1 MRSDRRPAPTRERIR
16 SRATDRIEDVAAW
29 LLTAATLILVVA
41 AGITG
46 VAVHHRQ
53 AERAAAEN
61 AARWPTSAVLLED
74 AVVLTG
80 AQGERLPTQVT
91 ATWTD
96 RTGTAHTGMIT
107 ATLSRTA
114 GSTVD
119 VWLDPDGRV
128 VDPPAQPFAAVLLGA
143 GVAGVLLA
151 LGGVLLYALWSAVR
165 SFTAAANE
173 RWWEREWARVE
184 PDWRSRHLR

>member
-1 MRSDRRPAPTRERIR
+1 MRSDRRPAPARERIR
-16 SRATDRIEDVAAW
+16 PRPTDRIEDAAAW

-53 AERAAAEN
+53 ADRAAAET
-61 AARWPTSAVLLED
+61 ATRSPTSAVLLED

-80 AQGERLPTQVT
+80 PQGERAPVQVP
-91 ATWTD
+91 ASWTGP
-96 RTGTAHTGMIT
+96 TGTPHTGTIT
-107 ATLSRTA
+107 AIVSGSA
-114 GSTVD
+114 GSTVQ

-128 VDPPAQPFAAVLLGA
+128 VDRPAQPIAAVLLGA
-143 GVAGVLLA
+143 AVAGGLLA
-151 LGGVLLYALWSAVR
+151 LGGAFLYGLWSALR
-165 SFTAAANE
+165 SFTAAANG

-184 PDWRSRHLR
+184 PDWRSRHLP